1 MSDDRY
7 LLSSVYNTLEVLD
20 LLSKHEELGVA
31 EISNEL
37 DMGRASVFRMLYTL
51 EKKEYVHKTSNAKY
65 KLGIK
70 FAHYGSIVLE
80 RQNYVSIAKPFL
92 QKLRDK
98 HNLTT
103 HLSILDEDDNSN
115 IIVMEKELSKSAIQ
129 MTSKIGSKMPS
140 YCTGTG
146 KTLLAS
152 RLNEEFESLIK
163 SYSLNKLTDTT
174 ITDNDKLIEELKRI
188 QKQGYAVDLEESE
201 FGLICFAAPVKDI
214 TGKTVA
220 AISVSGAAEVMRK
233 NKEPLVDS
241 VKETAKEI
249 SNAMGYKGL

>member
-20 LLSKHEELGVA
+20 LLSKYEELGVA

-65 KLGIK
+65 KLGLK

-98 HNLTT
+98 YNQTT
-103 HLSILDEDDNSN
+103 HLSILDEDDEFN
-115 IIVMEKELSKSAIQ
+115 IIVMEKELSKSTIQ
-129 MTSKIGSKMPS
+129 MTSKIGSKMPA

-146 KTLLAS
+146 KALMAG
-152 RLNEEFESLIK
+152 RLNEEFENQIK
-163 SYSLNKLTDTT
+163 FYSLKKLTDST
-174 ITDNDKLIEELKRI
+174 ITDSDKLIEELRKI
-188 QKQGYAVDLEESE
+188 QRQGYSEDLEESE
-201 FGLICFAAPVKDI
+201 IGLICFAAPVKDI
-214 TGKTVA
+214 KGTTVA
-220 AISVSGAAEVMRK
+220 AVSISGAAEVMKK
-233 NKEPLVDS
+233 NKEDLVDS

-249 SNAMGYKGL
+249 SKAMGYNGL

>member
-1 MSDDRY
+1 MGNDRY
-7 LLSSVYNTLEVLD
+7 LLSSVSNTLDILD

-37 DMGRASVFRMLYTL
+37 DMGRASIFRMLYTL

-92 QKLRDK
+92 QRLRDK
-98 HNLTT
+98 HNQTT
-103 HLSILDEDDNSN
+103 HLSILDDDDYLN
-115 IIVMEKELSKSAIQ
+115 IIVMEKELSKSTIQ
-129 MTSKIGSKMPS
+129 MTSKIGSKMPA

-152 RLNEEFESLIK
+152 RLNEDLEKRLQLCSLK
-163 SYSLNKLTDTT
+163 KLTDST
-174 ITDNDKLIEELKRI
+174 ITDNNELIEELKRI
-188 QKQGYAVDLEESE
+188 QKQGYSVDLEESE
-201 FGLICFAAPVKDI
+201 IGLICFAAPVRDI

-220 AISVSGAAEVMRK
+220 AVSISGATEVMKK
-233 NKEPLVDS
+233 NEDIMVES
-241 VKETAKEI
+241 VKETAEEI
-249 SNAMGYKGL
+249 SKAMGYIG